1 MTTIAEEIL
10 DFLGTGVEP
19 LNVHDTRVP
28 ARDTD
33 AGQVIE
39 VPTPF
44 VVFRPAP
51 GTPTARRAGI
61 SIAAETYTFEIVH
74 AGVTREQAEAARD
87 RARARLQD
95 QRPQHTGTRN
105 NPIHRTETTG
115 IDEDPVYHAPGGVRL
130 LFGVD
135 TYAVVL

>member
-1 MTTIAEEIL
+1 MTSIAEEVL
-10 DFLGTGVEP
+10 TLLGAGADP
-19 LNVHDTRVP
+19 LNVHDTTVP
-28 ARDTD
+28 HVDTD
-33 AGQVIE
+33 AGHVIE

-44 VVFRPAP
+44 VVFRPATGNP
-51 GTPTARRAGI
+51 SGRRAGVSI
-61 SIAAETYTFEIVH
+61 SSEVYQFEVLH

-95 QRPQHTGTRN
+95 QRPQHTGTKN

>member
-10 DFLGTGVEP
+10 TLLQAGGDP

-28 ARDTD
+28 YVDTD
-33 AGQVIE
+33 AGQIIE

-51 GTPTARRAGI
+51 ANPSGRRAGVSI
-61 SIAAETYTFEIVH
+61 SSEVYTFDVVH

-95 QRPQHTGTRN
+95 QRPQHTGTRD
-105 NPIHRTETTG
+105 NPIYRTETTG
-115 IDEDPVYHAPGGVRL
+115 VDEDPVYHAPGGVAL
-130 LFGVD
+130 VFGTD
-135 TYAVVL
+135 TFSVVL

>member
-1 MTTIAEEIL
+1 MTTVAEEIL
-10 DFLGTGVEP
+10 TLLGTGAEP

-28 ARDTD
+28 AVDTD

-51 GTPTARRAGI
+51 ANPSSRRAGV
-61 SIAAETYTFEIVH
+61 SIAAEAYTFEVVY

-135 TYAVVL
+135 SYAVVL